1 MNCDDL
7 SRNDIS
13 SLSVKSALLTVSRKI
28 EITCIDVV
36 VFNHKVHFM
45 SDMYYNCRAIL
56 PPRFRYISSIH

>member
-13 SLSVKSALLTVSRKI
+13 SLSVKSGPQSALLTVSRKI

-45 SDMYYNCRAIL
+45 SDMYYNCRGKIAT
-56 PPRFRYISSIH
+56 